1 MSVQFR
7 FDGVPGATAF
17 AADDIFS
24 SDSFAT
30 FGLFARFGVFN
41 SPPVAEDDTAVI
53 PADSAVTI
61 DILAN
66 DGDPDG
72 DPLTALVPEQP
83 AHGTV
88 SATEDGRLI
97 YTPDAGFTGTD
108 SFAYVLGDGKA
119 GRDTATVT
127 ITVEE
132 PRGAPD
138 SEPAPEAPAIPEL
151 ATSEDEAYGLSVAFD
166 DPTGTLAPYE
176 AEITA
181 AAELGWAQWAESFQ
195 QLAPI
200 ELEVRYEPGDALA
213 SARPATW
220 VPVTDAESGETLWQS
235 SVAYELATGEDP
247 NGDAPDAIINIV
259 ANPEIFAWRDSL
271 DEPVPADQIDAV
283 TVFAHEF
290 GHTLGISGFAGS
302 PLGLFGVESTYDQ
315 YVQRTGGNSF
325 VFTGPNAMAENG
337 GPVALRDG
345 DPHHIE
351 AESDLMSWAL
361 APGQAETVSALDIA
375 ILADIGLPMAEA
387 APIA

>member
-1 MSVQFR
+1 MSVQFL
-7 FDGVPGATAF
+7 FDGIPAAAAF
-17 AADDIFS
+17 PADDVFS
-24 SDSFAT
+24 GRGLTILDLFDRFAT
-30 FGLFARFGVFN
+30 VN
-41 SPPVAEDDTAVI
+41 SPPAAGDDIAVTGT
-53 PADSAVTI
+53 DSAVTI

-66 DGDPDG
+66 DSDPDG

-83 AHGTV
+83 AHGTL
-88 SATEDGRLI
+88 SATGDGQLVYR
-97 YTPDAGFTGTD
+97 PDPGFAGTD
-108 SFAYVLGDGKA
+108 SFEYVLGDGNG
-119 GRDTATVT
+119 GRDRATVT
-127 ITVEE
+127 IIVE
-132 PRGAPD
+132 APD
-138 SEPAPEAPAIPEL
+138 NAPAADPAPAAPA
-151 ATSEDEAYGLSVAFD
+151 ADTDYGLSVAFA

-181 AAELGWAQWAESFQ
+181 AAQLGWAQWAESFQ

-220 VPVTDAESGETLWQS
+220 VPVSDPETGERLWQS

-259 ANPEIFAWRDSL
+259 ADPAIFAWRDAP
-271 DEPVPADQIDAV
+271 DDPVPADQIDAV

-290 GHTLGISGFAGS
+290 GHALGISGFAGS
-302 PLGLFGVESTYDQ
+302 PLGQFGAESTYDQ
-315 YVQRTGGNSF
+315 YVRHTGGNSF

-337 GPVALRDG
+337 GPVELRDG

-351 AESDLMSWAL
+351 EESDLMSWAL
-361 APGQAETVSALDIA
+361 APGQTETVSDLDLA
-375 ILADIGLPMAEA
+375 ILADIGIPMAEA